1 MLSKE
6 SEELRWF
13 LMPDEAQEYLTG
25 ARTTSLASR
34 SFQPKFYPK
43 RSLKMR
49 RLQAGGGGGGGK
61 VSSSSSSPEHH
72 PAATAGVTGPHRGRV
87 YKITPST
94 SPVPPELPDDRLS
107 GGDISDHM
115 GSFMAEVEPT
125 AGEDSRMSLGRMVS
139 IRLHVAEEAPVISQ
153 KDRQGEEGQL
163 QQEKTATNFKRWVST
178 DALSVWRND
187 GNDSTTQHP
196 VEGMPPSSGSIT
208 RSRGSIPNGLSNK
221 EGKVGTRSNN
231 ISENGSVLNSKE
243 AKGKRH
249 HHAKKH
255 WKIKRIFG
263 IKN

>member
-1 MLSKE
+1 
-6 SEELRWF
+6 
-13 LMPDEAQEYLTG
+13 MPDEAQEYLTG
-25 ARTTSLASR
+25 VRTTPLASH

-49 RLQAGGGGGGGK
+49 RLQAGGGGRGK
-61 VSSSSSSPEHH
+61 VSSSSEHH
-72 PAATAGVTGPHRGRV
+72 PAATAGVTGPHQGRV

-107 GGDISDHM
+107 GDISDHI

-187 GNDSTTQHP
+187 DNDGTTQHP
-196 VEGMPPSSGSIT
+196 VEGMPPSSRSIT

-255 WKIKRIFG
+255 WRIKRIFG

>member
-1 MLSKE
+1 
-6 SEELRWF
+6 
-13 LMPDEAQEYLTG
+13 MPNEAQEYLTG

-49 RLQAGGGGGGGK
+49 RLQAGGGGGGK

-72 PAATAGVTGPHRGRV
+72 PAAAAGVTGPHRGRV

-107 GGDISDHM
+107 GDISDHM

-125 AGEDSRMSLGRMVS
+125 TGEDSRMSLGRMVS

-163 QQEKTATNFKRWVST
+163 QQQEKTATNFKRWVST

-187 GNDSTTQHP
+187 DNDSTTQHP
-196 VEGMPPSSGSIT
+196 VEGMPPSSRSIM
-208 RSRGSIPNGLSNK
+208 RSKGSIPNGLSNK
-221 EGKVGTRSNN
+221 EGKVGTRSRSNN
-231 ISENGSVLNSKE
+231 ISENGSILNNKE

>member
-1 MLSKE
+1 
-6 SEELRWF
+6 
-13 LMPDEAQEYLTG
+13 MPDEAQEYLTG
-25 ARTTSLASR
+25 ARTTPITSR

-49 RLQAGGGGGGGK
+49 RLQAGGGGAL
-61 VSSSSSSPEHH
+61 SSSSSPEHH
-72 PAATAGVTGPHRGRV
+72 VAAAGVTGPHRGRV

-94 SPVPPELPDDRLS
+94 SPVPPDLPDDRLS
-107 GGDISDHM
+107 GDISDHM

-125 AGEDSRMSLGRMVS
+125 TGENSRMSLGRMVS

-163 QQEKTATNFKRWVST
+163 QEEAIATNFKRWVST
-178 DALSVWRND
+178 DALSVRRND
-187 GNDSTTQHP
+187 DNVSNSTTQHP

-221 EGKVGTRSNN
+221 EGKVGTRSYN
-231 ISENGSVLNSKE
+231 ISENGSVLNGKE